1 MNLMARKVGGAR
13 GTGQAESSR
22 VRRRALCGKLRDLM
36 FSALADYHVHTPLC
50 RHAAGWPSDYA
61 ARAVELG
68 LGELGFS
75 DHSPMPERF
84 DDWRMLRE
92 DLPRY
97 LEEVEKARA
106 AFPELRIR
114 LGLECDYLAGR
125 EAWIEELARMA
136 DWDFFIGSVHY
147 ISDGWAIDDPQH
159 LKRHTGNAEEI
170 WTDYWRCYGA
180 AIRSGLFDFVAHPDL
195 PKKFGFRPDGDLR
208 RFYAPAVAAL
218 AETGLSYEINT
229 AGLRKEC
236 HELYPAREFV
246 ALAQAAG
253 VPVLINS
260 DAHAVTELG
269 AGFAEAVALAKGEGY
284 THTARFARRQRSL
297 VPLP

>member
-1 MNLMARKVGGAR
+1 MY
-13 GTGQAESSR
+13 
-22 VRRRALCGKLRDLM
+22 
-36 FSALADYHVHTPLC
+36 SALSDYHVHTPLC
-50 RHAAGWPSDYA
+50 LHATGWPVEFA

-75 DHSPMPERF
+75 DHNPMPQHF
-84 DDWRMLRE
+84 DEWRMLRE

-106 AFPELRIR
+106 AFPQLRIR
-114 LGLECDYLAGR
+114 IGLECDYLTGR
-125 EAWIEELARMA
+125 ESWIEELAAMA
-136 DWDFFIGSVHY
+136 PWDFLIGSVHY
-147 ISDGWAIDDPQH
+147 ISDGWAIDDPQY
-159 LKRHTGNAEEI
+159 LKRHAGNAEEI
-170 WTDYWRCYGA
+170 WTDYWRNYTA

-195 PKKFGFRPDGDLR
+195 PKKFGYRPEGDLR
-208 RFYAPAVAAL
+208 RFYEPAVAAL
-218 AETGLSYEINT
+218 AESGLAYEINT

-236 HELYPAREFV
+236 RELYPAPEFV
-246 ALAQAAG
+246 ALARTAN

-269 AGFAEAVALAKGEGY
+269 AGFSEAVALAKSAGY
-284 THTARFARRQRSL
+284 TETARFAGRKRSL